1 MLDNLLEIEIAYNL
15 LKSGA
20 DDSSMDPID
29 SHYQKLNCKI
39 EVLDKQSEEFSIIE
53 KYVKQT
59 HAQTHNL
66 YDLEIEDVFKVDRKG
81 ESSRLVFQTIKSKG
95 KEF

>member
-15 LKSGA
+15 LKSGS
-20 DDSSMDPID
+20 DDSTMDPID
-29 SHYQKLNCKI
+29 SHYQKLNCKMD
-39 EVLDKQSEEFSIIE
+39 VVDKKSDEFAIIE

-81 ESSRLVFQTIKSKG
+81 ESSRFA
-95 KEF
+95 